1 MKYYKNGKSVI
12 ATKGVLPFEE
22 ITKEEFESEM
32 GKINTQIEE
41 NFVEIPT
48 EADRLEAVEMAILE
62 LAEVL
67 TNG

>member
-22 ITKEEFESEM
+22 ITKEEFEAEM
-32 GKINTQIEE
+32 EKINTQIEE

-48 EADRLEAVEMAILE
+48 ETERLEALESAILE
-62 LAEVL
+62 LAEVMA
-67 TNG
+67 NG

>member
-22 ITKEEFESEM
+22 ITKEEFEAEM
-32 GKINTQIEE
+32 GKINTQSKE
-41 NFVEIPT
+41 NCVEIAT
-48 EADRLEAVEMAILE
+48 AEERLEAVEMAILE

>member
-22 ITKEEFESEM
+22 ITKEEFEAEM
-32 GKINTQIEE
+32 GKINTQSKE

-48 EADRLEAVEMAILE
+48 AEERLEAVEMAILE

>member
-41 NFVEIPT
+41 NFVETPT
-48 EADRLEAVEMAILE
+48 EAERLEAVEMAIIE

-67 TNG
+67 ANG